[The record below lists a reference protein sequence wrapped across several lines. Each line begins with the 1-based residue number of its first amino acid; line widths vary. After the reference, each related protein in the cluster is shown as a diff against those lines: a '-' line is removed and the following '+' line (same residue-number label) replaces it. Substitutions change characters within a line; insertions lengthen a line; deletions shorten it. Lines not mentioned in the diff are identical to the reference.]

1 MDTMI
6 SIQDLLRALA
16 ARDIKLWVEDGRLRV
31 NAPQG
36 ALTPEL
42 KQALTDHKASLL
54 ITLSAETGRGQKA
67 SGIKPWPRDRNI
79 PLTQG
84 QERIWSLARLDPAS
98 STYNV
103 PTVFRLKGKLNSQAL
118 EAALNAV
125 QQRHEA
131 LRTVF
136 AGDELDAVHQVVRP
150 HAHFALPRVDLSRDL
165 GKLDPK
171 RGQAAVQKVLEA
183 EVRRPFDLAKG
194 PLWRAVLYRLGPGL
208 HIVCIT
214 MHHIIFDGVSKSIF
228 LSELGRAY
236 DAIAAGAAQDEKPLP
251 VQFADFAGWQR
262 ESQTPEQLER
272 QLGYW
277 TAALSGDVPSLVT
290 PNQKRRQS
298 RKGPA
303 GSLHFSFPAGLSK
316 RIDALLQE
324 EKASPFVFFHAAF
337 NLLLNRYTG
346 QSDLLLCSPMA
357 SRSDADVERLIGYFN
372 NIVVMRTALSPGASF
387 RELMGQTRKNVIEAF
402 DNQFVPLQR
411 IAQLPGLVRTQMT
424 RAMLSFQDS
433 FSGSLQMA
441 GLASRPV
448 NVRKGVAD
456 FDLALYIEKEGD
468 RIVGVLDYNADIFRG
483 LAIKRLLQRYGHLID
498 LILANPDARISDMP
512 EFGRNR
518 KDVEILLN
526 EHPQVDAAVVV
537 PDQKTGQTYAY
548 LVLNEHDVPNLE
560 DIRAYIS
567 KAVPDYRVPAA
578 FIPVDQFPLLE
589 DGSVDFSALPQPGL
603 GRGRLSTEYEAP
615 DTELEKALAEIWKK
629 VLWLDYEVGVND
641 NFRELGG
648 HSLLSVQLVVEI
660 ESKLDR
666 KVPARALAELN
677 SVRDLARQMES
688 GEFDVLA
695 GDEVI
700 RGNLPAEIYHGL
712 RSHTASWVGVRA
724 TPESVTVGMNVEGSR
739 VPLFWCLQRYQELT
753 QLAKYLGVEQ
763 PVYGM
768 RSGNRVMIKTQDN
781 INLLASFYVT
791 EIREIQPK
799 GPYRIGGNCQAAQI
813 AFQIAAELRRLG
825 EEVEILFLHEKFIPF
840 PYDSPVLLTFGKDS
854 VYNPKNYYKA
864 PQFGWRKYYSGPL
877 VSQEVMG
884 GHGQF
889 FREPNVQDLVGTLKR
904 YLDQADRKS
913 PSSTIAMADAARQV
927 LTADAYRAE
936 ISANTQAIARLDGGF
951 RIPVSVLNRSAVAWS
966 RSATSGLYLSGRWSD
981 GKGNY
986 LQCWEIY
993 EPLNEDLGPG
1003 KVIAFDLNVRLPTSE
1018 GAWKL
1023 EIDMIDEGVARFGE
1037 YGSESCVVSLNM
1049 G

>member
-6 SIQDLLRALA
+6 SVQDLLQALA
-16 ARDIKLWVEDGRLRV
+16 SRDIKLWVEDGRLRV

-36 ALTPEL
+36 ALTPDL
-42 KQALTDHKASLL
+42 KQALSDNKASLL
-54 ITLSAETGRGQKA
+54 KTLAADAAGGQKA
-67 SGIKPWPRDRNI
+67 SGIRPWPRDQKI

-103 PTVFRLKGKLNSQAL
+103 PTVFRLKGKLNSKAL
-118 EAALNAV
+118 EAALDAV

-136 AGDELDAVHQVVRP
+136 VGAELDTVHQVVRP
-150 HAHFALPRVDLSRDL
+150 YTPFVLPRVDLSRDL

-171 RGQAAVQKVLEA
+171 RGKAAIQKVMEA
-183 EVRRPFDLAKG
+183 EVRRPFDLANG
-194 PLWRAVLYRLGPGL
+194 PLWRAVLFRLGAGM
-208 HIVCIT
+208 HILCIT
-214 MHHIIFDGVSKSIF
+214 MHHIIFDGVSKAIF
-228 LSELGRAY
+228 LSELGQSY
-236 DAIAAGAAQDEKPLP
+236 DAITAGESRDEAPLP

-262 ESQTPEQLER
+262 ESLTPAQLER
-272 QLGYW
+272 QLGHW
-277 TAALSGDVPSLVT
+277 STTLSGEVPSLAT

-303 GSLHFSFPAGLSK
+303 GSLQFSFPAGFSK
-316 RIDALLQE
+316 RIDTLLQQ
-324 EKASPFVFFHAAF
+324 EKASPFVFFQAVF

-346 QSDLLLCSPMA
+346 QSDLLVCSPMA

-372 NIVVMRTALSPGASF
+372 NIVVLRTTLSSEASF
-387 RELMGQTRKNVIEAF
+387 RELMAQTRKNVIEAF

-433 FSGSLQMA
+433 FSGSLRMA
-441 GLASRPV
+441 GLEARPV

-456 FDLALYIEKEGD
+456 FDLALYIEKEGE
-468 RIVGVLDYNADIFRG
+468 RIAGVLDYNADIFQG
-483 LAIKRLLQRYGHLID
+483 VAIKRLLQRYGHLID
-498 LILANPDARISDMP
+498 QVLKNPDSRISDFP
-512 EFGRNR
+512 EFGRKR
-518 KDVEILLN
+518 KDVETLLN
-526 EHPQVDAAVVV
+526 DHPKIDAAVVV
-537 PDQKTGQTYAY
+537 PDQRTGQTYAY
-548 LVLNEHDVPNLE
+548 LVLNEHDVPDLE
-560 DIRAYIS
+560 DIRAYMGKS
-567 KAVPDYRVPAA
+567 LPDYRVPVA
-578 FIPVDQFPLLE
+578 FIPVDQFPLLG

-603 GRGRLSTEYEAP
+603 GRSHLSTEYAAP
-615 DTELEKALAEIWKK
+615 ATELEKALAEIWKK

-660 ESKLDR
+660 ESKLGR

-677 SVRDLARQMES
+677 SVKDLARQMES
-688 GEFDVLA
+688 GESELAA

-700 RGNLPAEIYHGL
+700 KGNLPAEIYHGL
-712 RSHTASWVGVRA
+712 RSHTASWVGART
-724 TPESVTVGMNVEGSR
+724 TPESVIVGLNVEGTR

-753 QLAKYLGVEQ
+753 QLAKYLGPEQ

-781 INLLASFYVT
+781 INLLASFYVS
-791 EIREIQPK
+791 EIQEIQPK

-813 AFQIAAELRRLG
+813 AFQIAAQLRRLG
-825 EEVEILFLHEKFIPF
+825 EQVEILFLHEKFISF

-854 VYNPKNYYKA
+854 VYNPKNYYKT

-877 VSQEVMG
+877 VSQEVLG

-889 FREPNVQDLVGTLKR
+889 FREPNVQDLVGTLQR
-904 YLDQADRKS
+904 YLDHADRQS
-913 PSSTIAMADAARQV
+913 PVSMIAMADTPRQV
-927 LTADAYRAE
+927 LASDAYRAE
-936 ISANTQAIARLDGGF
+936 ISVNTDTISRGDAGF
-951 RIPVSVLNRSAVAWS
+951 RIPVSVVNRSAVRWS
-966 RSATSGLYLSGRWSD
+966 RTAISGLYLSGRWVD
-981 GKGNY
+981 GKGNHQ
-986 LQCWEIY
+986 QCWEIY
-993 EPLNEDLGPG
+993 ESLNEDLEPG
-1003 KVIAFDLNVRLPTSE
+1003 KGIAFDLNVRLPSSA
-1018 GAWKL
+1018 GAWAL